1 MVEFT
6 GFNEKDYLTTSTF
19 MNLLENVK
27 TGSVCNILPD
37 VIYNNLF
44 LIGNLLRCQILLPI
58 IISRCLG
65 LGIISIIK
73 LHNQL
78 FVNRLID

>member
-1 MVEFT
+1 MEDFMVEFT

-37 VIYNNLF
+37 VF
-44 LIGNLLRCQILLPI
+44 I
-58 IISRCLG
+58 IIYIL
-65 LGIISIIK
+65 
-73 LHNQL
+73 
-78 FVNRLID
+78 